1 MLLGW
6 SLLRILTIGNS
17 VFLHVTYFKYDN
29 DAVFNDDTFFGVEYL
44 TLHQG
49 GIQIMRMDTVQIL
62 ALLMM

>member
-1 MLLGW
+1 M
-6 SLLRILTIGNS
+6 
-17 VFLHVTYFKYDN
+17 FLHVTYFKYDN